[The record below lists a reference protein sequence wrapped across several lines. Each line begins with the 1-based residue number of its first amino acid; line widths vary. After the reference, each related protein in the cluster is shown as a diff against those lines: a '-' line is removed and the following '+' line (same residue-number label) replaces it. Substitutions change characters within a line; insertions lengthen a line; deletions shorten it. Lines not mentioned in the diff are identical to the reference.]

1 MLMRQFNRTLVAI
14 LFLKIRSQMWHFI
27 DFCQLLTDL
36 IDLLCIFQRTDT

>member
-27 DFCQLLTDL
+27 DFCQLLANL